1 MKLAIMQPYLFPYI
15 GYFQL
20 MNLADTFV
28 VYDDVQFIKGGWI
41 NRNNILVSGSKKMF
55 NLSLRKDSTFAN
67 INERFL
73 DETKFDK
80 EVVKFLRT
88 IVQSYSKAPFFKETH
103 NLLEDIFSCKER
115 GLSEFITNSLMKIN
129 EYLGIKTSIKVS
141 SKLSY
146 DKDFKAQERVLSLCA
161 SFMPK
166 FYINPIG
173 GVDLYSKEMFQ
184 NNNIELFF
192 VKTKEINYAQFNKD
206 FEPNLSIIDVMMF
219 NSVESIQEM
228 LTNFELI

>member
-20 MNLADTFV
+20 MNLADAFV

-41 NRNNILVSGSKKMF
+41 NRNNILVSGNKKMF
-55 NLSLRKDSTFAN
+55 NLSLKKDSTFAN
-67 INERFL
+67 INERFF

-80 EVVKFLRT
+80 EIVKFLRT
-88 IVQSYSKAPFFKETH
+88 IGQSYSKAPFFKETY

-129 EYLGIKTSIKVS
+129 EYLGIRTSIKVS

-146 DKDFKAQERVLSLCA
+146 DKDFKAQERVLALCS
-161 SFMPK
+161 SFKPK

-173 GVDLYSKEMFQ
+173 GVDLYSKETFKQ
-184 NNNIELFF
+184 NDIKLNFLR
-192 VKTKEINYAQFNKD
+192 TQDINYAQFNKD

-219 NSVESIQEM
+219 NSVESIQDM
-228 LTNFELI
+228 MTKFELI